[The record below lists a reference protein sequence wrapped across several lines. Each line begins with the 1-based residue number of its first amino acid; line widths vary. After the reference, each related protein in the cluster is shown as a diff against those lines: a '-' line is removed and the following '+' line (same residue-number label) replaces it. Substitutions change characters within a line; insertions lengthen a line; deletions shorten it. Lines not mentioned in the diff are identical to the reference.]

1 MWKKQAG
8 EKITSSTN
16 GIVEKMDVHMQ
27 KEIRPV
33 SITLYWLHMVRTH
46 KCETQNTETAR
57 EIKGGALQDTG
68 IRKVFLNRTSFAQE
82 LNLISRTL

>member
-1 MWKKQAG
+1 MWKKQAV

-16 GIVEKMDVHMQ
+16 GKMDVHTQ

-33 SITLYWLHMVRTH
+33 SITLYWLHMVQTH

-57 EIKGGALQDTG
+57 EIKGDALQDTG
-68 IRKVFLNRTSFAQE
+68 IGKVFLNRTSFAQE